1 MTKWRN
7 FPSQRSLS
15 WTTTFALVPR
25 TSTYRT
31 PPRVTRLI
39 LPSVI
44 KTCKNLQDKPPT
56 CPKLMSPRLTTP
68 LSSNRVCAQILTCS
82 TPPMKLTW
90 PKRKEAG
97 NRQPRNNQR
106 KSKLSKFFNLHRE
119 LKKEEKSKKS
129 KTPGEKVY
137 LIKESKKVKFEQS
150 ETLDEFRLTNKKKEY
165 L

>member
-7 FPSQRSLS
+7 FPSQRNLS
-15 WTTTFALVPR
+15 WTTLIVLVPR
-25 TSTYRT
+25 PSTYRT
-31 PPRVTRLI
+31 PLRVTRLI

-44 KTCKNLQDKPPT
+44 KTCKILQAKPPS
-56 CPKLMSPRLTTP
+56 CPKLMSPPLTTP
-68 LSSNRVCAQILTCS
+68 LSSNRACAQILTCS

-97 NRQPRNNQR
+97 SRQPKNNQR
-106 KSKLSKFFNLHRE
+106 KSKLSKLFNWHRE
-119 LKKEEKSKKS
+119 LKKDEKSKKS
-129 KTPGEKVY
+129 KSTGEKVY